1 MKPAINASNM
11 TLPERHN
18 YIMELLR
25 QRGSITVAS
34 LAEQLKVSEV
44 TIRKDLNMLE
54 ERNMLYRAHG
64 SAILIN
70 PYINDRHVNEK
81 EKLFA
86 EEKRA
91 IGAFAAELISPN
103 DTILIAS
110 GTARNS
116 NSGSPTRVTSRS
128 ACATCRAPRYGRC
141 A

>member
-1 MKPAINASNM
+1 M

-86 EEKRA
+86 EFFHNVKATLRQLSIDQSQRWDDAEVQLNTQLD
-91 IGAFAAELISPN
+91 AA
-103 DTILIAS
+103 
-110 GTARNS
+110 R
-116 NSGSPTRVTSRS
+116 TSVHVHSSS
-128 ACATCRAPRYGRC
+128 AE
-141 A
+141 